1 MQCCNAAGARGIYDL
16 WRYSTSASFSGNILI
31 LEVNLRF
38 SVENDYLKLVCHEPI
53 EGIVYIEAK
62 YDCTLKFRLPEGT
75 HSATLTKQ
83 GASITELMENEGY
96 VSFVMVKGENIKLEY
111 LPMEKKRSYV
121 VGSIEKNHLA
131 SIEGFWRGETL
142 VSVSP
147 KGDYYPL
154 YEERIPI
161 KAVIPTVTSTR
172 AIDSI

>member
-1 MQCCNAAGARGIYDL
+1 
-16 WRYSTSASFSGNILI
+16 
-31 LEVNLRF
+31 
-38 SVENDYLKLVCHEPI
+38 
-53 EGIVYIEAK
+53 
-62 YDCTLKFRLPEGT
+62 
-75 HSATLTKQ
+75 
-83 GASITELMENEGY
+83 
-96 VSFVMVKGENIKLEY
+96 
-111 LPMEKKRSYV
+111 MEKKRSYV